1 MELFNQILNSI
12 NDALWGYVMIA
23 ALIACALYFTIRT
36 RFVQFRLIGDM
47 FRQLFSSNKAEEKS
61 KGKKR
66 ISSFQAF
73 AVSLASHVGVG
84 NLAGVASAISIGG
97 PGAVFWMWVIALLGA
112 ANSFIENTL
121 AQLYKVRD
129 KESFVGGPAYYI
141 TRGLKCRW
149 MAILFCILTV
159 LTFGFAYNTVQ
170 SNTLCSAI
178 ENAFGINHIYVG
190 IAITVGTLIVIFGG
204 IQRIAK
210 VSSFIVPFMAI
221 GYLIL
226 ALYVVLANI
235 TIIPE
240 VISTIVKGAFGIE
253 QALGGTI
260 GAAMMQGIK
269 RGLFSNEAG
278 EGSAP
283 NAAATADVSHP
294 VKQGLLQ
301 MLGVFTDT
309 LVICSCT
316 AFIILVSDLPL
327 DGSLDGVLLTQE
339 ALSVEIGHA
348 GRVFVAIAIFFFA
361 FSSIIGNY
369 YYGEAN
375 IAYISK
381 RRWVMTLY
389 RLVVGAMVMFGAV
402 TTLQTVWSLADLT
415 MALMTICNLIA
426 IVLLGRRVIVLLDD
440 YMRQRR
446 AGKDP
451 VFRLETVKDKIPTD
465 GIECW

>member
-1 MELFNQILNSI
+1 MELFNQIINSI

-121 AQLYKVRD
+121 AQLYKIRD

-316 AFIILVSDLPL
+316 AFIILVSGLPL

-381 RRWVMTLY
+381 KRWAMSLY
-389 RLVVGAMVMFGAV
+389 RLIVGAMVMFGAV

-415 MALMTICNLIA
+415 MALMTLCNLVA